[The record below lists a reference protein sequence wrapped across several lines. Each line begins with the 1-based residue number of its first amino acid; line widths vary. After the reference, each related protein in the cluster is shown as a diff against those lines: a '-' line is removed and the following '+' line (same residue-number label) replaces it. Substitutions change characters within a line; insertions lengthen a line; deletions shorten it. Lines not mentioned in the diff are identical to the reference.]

1 MTDALRTDFAP
12 LLDVRRAAVVGAS
25 DRGLGY
31 TLIEN
36 LSAHGG
42 EVIGVHPTR
51 ETAGGVPCVPS
62 IADLPWRP
70 DVVAIGLGART
81 IVPALDEA
89 IAAGHRVFVIPG
101 LGAEAAGEEGD
112 TARTQVRERL
122 NAADAVCVG
131 FNCMGF
137 AVPERPSGWIGTICP
152 GFRPGAVAAI
162 VGSGSIGE
170 AVLALGPRVGFR
182 NVVSIGSETSR
193 DASDWL
199 AFHAADEGTRAIGL
213 FLEAVRRPAAFRVAL
228 ARAAEAEKP
237 VVVMKVGRSE
247 AAARNAMAH
256 TGAIVGSDRA
266 FDALCRSYGA
276 IRVDDYGE
284 WLEQLE
290 VLGAPRRPRGLRAVV
305 LTNSGGEAELVA
317 DLADAAGMPL
327 TPLPDDLACDIDAAY
342 PFHGVHNPIDYWAF
356 ADPEVIVPDLTMR
369 CATHPEVD
377 IVVSNIDQSWR
388 FSNGERENAID
399 ACRAMADA
407 ALAGGAFCAVLSTA
421 VSDPADECVLEAAR
435 GGVPVLIGAGMGM
448 RAIARAAQWAP
459 RVPEAPPAASPVE
472 APELDRPDGHLAEA
486 DAKAVLVRY
495 GVSAPREIRAADP
508 DGARRAAEEIGATV
522 VVKADGPAHKEK
534 HGGVI
539 LGCTDPDR
547 AAAAAERI
555 GGPVL
560 VCEEVRGG
568 AEVLCG
574 LVRDPLYGPVVV
586 VGVGGSWAEAVGDT
600 ARAALAPIGPGDA
613 ERLVRAVGP
622 LAHRLGDDEVR
633 AVADALVVLGRVA
646 RDHPRVS
653 EIDVNPLVVRDGVG
667 VALDAL
673 IVLAEDA

>member
-1 MTDALRTDFAP
+1 MTDGLRTDFAP
-12 LLDVRRAAVVGAS
+12 LLDIRRAAVVGAS

-42 EVIGVHPTR
+42 EVVGVHPTR
-51 ETAGGVPCVPS
+51 ETAGGAPCVAS

-70 DVVAIGLGART
+70 DVVAVGLGART
-81 IVPALDEA
+81 IVPALEEA
-89 IAAGHRVFVIPG
+89 IAAGHRTFVIPG

-112 TARTQVRERL
+112 AARARVREL
-122 NAADAVCVG
+122 LVASDAVCVG
-131 FNCMGF
+131 INCMGF
-137 AVPERPSGWIGTICP
+137 AVPERPSGWIGTICA

-182 NVVSIGSETSR
+182 SVVSIGAETSR

-213 FLEAVRRPAAFRVAL
+213 FLEAVRRPAAFRAAL
-228 ARAAEAEKP
+228 ERAAEAEKP

-247 AAARNAMAH
+247 VAARNAMAH

-276 IRVDDYGE
+276 LRVDDYGE

-290 VLGAPRRPRGLRAVV
+290 VLGAPRRPRGPRTVL

-327 TPLPDDLACDIDAAY
+327 TPLPESLARDIDEAY

-356 ADPEVIVPDLTMR
+356 AEPEVIVPDLAMR

-377 IVVSNIDQSWR
+377 NVIINIDQSWR
-388 FSNGERENAID
+388 FSNGERDNALD

-407 ALAGGAFCAVLSTA
+407 ALAGDAFCAVLSTA
-421 VSDPADECVLEAAR
+421 VSDPADDCVLAAAR

-448 RAIARAAQWAP
+448 RAIARAAQWRP
-459 RVPEAPPAASPVE
+459 RLPEAVGAQPPVE

-495 GVSAPREIRAADP
+495 GLRAPREIRAADP
-508 DGARRAAEEIGATV
+508 AAARAAAAEIAATV

-539 LGCTDPDR
+539 LGCVDPDR

-560 VCEEVRGG
+560 VCEEIRGG

-574 LVRDPLYGPVVV
+574 LVRDPSFGPVVV

-613 ERLVRAVGP
+613 ERLVREVAP
-622 LAHRLGDDEVR
+622 LAHRLSDEEVR
-633 AVADALVVLGRVA
+633 IVAEALVAIGRA
-646 RDHPRVS
+646 AHEHPRIS
-653 EIDVNPLVVRDGVG
+653 EIDVNPLVIKDGEG

-673 IVLAEDA
+673 IVLSEVG